1 MGNNGNGK
9 LFFGAVVGG
18 LVGAAA
24 ALLLTPKTGRQM
36 RKELLESLDGAGEIL
51 RDRSGE
57 VGRFAGNLKEAATE
71 KWIDIRDT
79 ATESLKKTK
88 DEGSGD
94 VEVDSG
100 QRWVEIEAKSDPAS
114 TDLR

>member
-1 MGNNGNGK
+1 MGKSSGNGK

-24 ALLLTPKTGRQM
+24 AMLLTPKTGRQM
-36 RKELLESLDGAGEIL
+36 RKEILESLDDARETL

-57 VGRFAGNLKEAATE
+57 MGRFAGNLKEAATE

-79 ATESLKKTK
+79 ATESLKKSK
-88 DEGSGD
+88 GEGSGAA
-94 VEVDSG
+94 EVKSG
-100 QRWVEIEAKSDPAS
+100 KEWVEIGTKSDPAS
-114 TDLR
+114 SD